1 MLRAKST
8 RKRVAS
14 AVARECA
21 EMSRASVESSKNKKR
36 TRRETTVIQVEAN
49 PSGSSEADVTVE
61 ASLRS
66 VREVFVTEDQGSPH
80 ESAFVPSNSV
90 DPVYTNS
97 GAPKPVDSIENSLG
111 FGISHQVKENIIKG
125 EYVEMSSLLEKN
137 QYENGE
143 QTVSVVNGE
152 LVVQKIRKQK
162 INNVEVWTDAFINF
176 IGVFCSV
183 HKDRCNELLKYMYT
197 IRLGAKRLAGH
208 GWVHYDE
215 QFRLRK
221 ALNPSSS
228 WAVVDTELWLLY
240 MNNSGKTYGS
250 GGAFNIG
257 NSTAV
262 NRGGPGGSKCYAFNY
277 GGYCHRQFCIYN
289 HTCLR
294 CEWSHSL
301 VNCPHQSMGRAS
313 ETPISKY
320 KTE

>member
-49 PSGSSEADVTVE
+49 PSGSSEADVAVE

-66 VREVFVTEDQGSPH
+66 VGEVFVTEDQGSPH

-152 LVVQKIRKQK
+152 LVIKIVKPRVKLNK
-162 INNVEVWTDAFINF
+162 FKTVILNI
-176 IGVFCSV
+176 
-183 HKDRCNELLKYMYT
+183 HL
-197 IRLGAKRLAGH
+197 IR
-208 GWVHYDE
+208 
-215 QFRLRK
+215 
-221 ALNPSSS
+221 
-228 WAVVDTELWLLY
+228 
-240 MNNSGKTYGS
+240 
-250 GGAFNIG
+250 
-257 NSTAV
+257 
-262 NRGGPGGSKCYAFNY
+262 
-277 GGYCHRQFCIYN
+277 
-289 HTCLR
+289 
-294 CEWSHSL
+294 
-301 VNCPHQSMGRAS
+301 
-313 ETPISKY
+313 
-320 KTE
+320 